1 MSSILNNKNNFSKI
15 VVNKKN
21 IYTLN
26 SYFLKKELNKHFF
39 KILNVCYLNFKFYLI
54 NFSKFLLINELFNI
68 NFMKLNKNLL
78 FVFCGFTYAK
88 IFLKVG
94 LGFRKKYS
102 LSTNLY
108 NLFVGR
114 RKWVVF
120 KLEPSSFFFNIR
132 RRNIF
137 IFCNSKKKLY
147 ENLIKL
153 KYMRKETVFK
163 VKGIMSLN
171 RIIFNRRISRS
182 IIFARRVKFRKMKLK
197 LTKKQSQKK

>member
-1 MSSILNNKNNFSKI
+1 MNSLLISKNNFISF
-15 VVNKKN
+15 NKK
-21 IYTLN
+21 ITFTLN
-26 SYFLKKELNKHFF
+26 NYLLKKEINL
-39 KILNVCYLNFKFYLI
+39 YLHKLIRVYCIKFQFYYI
-54 NFSKFLLINELFNI
+54 NFNKFKSFSFLLNSNLI
-68 NFMKLNKNLL
+68 KLNKTML
-78 FVFCGFTYAK
+78 FLFCGFMYAK

-102 LSTNLY
+102 LTTNLY

-114 RKWVVF
+114 RKWAVF
-120 KLEPSSFFFNIR
+120 KLEPNSFFFNIR

-137 IFCNSKKKLY
+137 MFCSTKKKLY